1 MCTEQHLQHS
11 KVLLGEPASMGTL
24 LELAGSCMDV
34 LSQLASRP
42 AGQALAP
49 ASAVSVIT
57 RAADQPLDVGAAAR
71 TVRRALETVCFYGAT
86 QLGLW
91 LVRPDALET
100 AGDADM
106 DEGDGAGRRLD
117 ERVRRGMVSDMG
129 GELKGV
135 MEKAREVLSKEG
147 GGDRA
152 KNVDITEVLIRFL
165 SARVIRASS

>member
-1 MCTEQHLQHS
+1 M
-11 KVLLGEPASMGTL
+11 
-24 LELAGSCMDV
+24 
-34 LSQLASRP
+34 
-42 AGQALAP
+42 AP
-49 ASAVSVIT
+49 ASALPT
-57 RAADQPLDVGAAAR
+57 AGGTADRPLDVGAAAK
-71 TVRRALETVCFYGAT
+71 TVRRTLETVFFYGTT

-91 LVRPDALET
+91 LVRPEALET
-100 AGDADM
+100 TGDADM
-106 DEGDGAGRRLD
+106 DEGDGSGRRLD

>member
-1 MCTEQHLQHS
+1 
-11 KVLLGEPASMGTL
+11 MGTL

-34 LSQLASRP
+34 LNQLSSRP
-42 AGQALAP
+42 SGQALAP
-49 ASAVSVIT
+49 ASAIT
-57 RAADQPLDVGAAAR
+57 ATARAADRPLDVGAAAK
-71 TVRRALETVCFYGAT
+71 TVRRTLETVFFYGAT

-106 DEGDGAGRRLD
+106 DEGEGPGRRLD

-135 MEKAREVLSKEG
+135 MEKAREML
-147 GGDRA
+147 A
-152 KNVDITEVLIRFL
+152 KDAREKSVDVTEVLLRFL
-165 SARVIRASS
+165 SERVIRATS